1 VRAAA
6 CRALGRLGD
15 GRAAAALVGR
25 IQEGAPEERAA
36 AAAALGRLPIE
47 SLEGLCACLDP
58 RAGEETVV
66 AALEAVRVA
75 AASAFEADVLALARA
90 PSPGT
95 RLAALRAAAA
105 LPGTRTELA
114 LFRALGDR
122 DERVQ
127 MEVLELL
134 VERGG
139 DRTGATLIALL
150 SAADSLRFRVI
161 RALGRLRAAEAVP
174 KLEALYADAPLHE
187 RVEIIRALA
196 AIAPPGVTDL
206 LRPRLRAPESDI
218 RHVAAFGL
226 AQVAG
231 PEDIPTLV
239 AMAADD
245 DWAMRNEAARGLGR
259 LGLPESRPTLLT
271 LVRDVEP
278 VVARTARGAL
288 DGLADGP
295 GTAAA

>member
-1 VRAAA
+1 
-6 CRALGRLGD
+6 
-15 GRAAAALVGR
+15 
-25 IQEGAPEERAA
+25 
-36 AAAALGRLPIE
+36 
-47 SLEGLCACLDP
+47 
-58 RAGEETVV
+58 
-66 AALEAVRVA
+66 
-75 AASAFEADVLALARA
+75 
-90 PSPGT
+90 
-95 RLAALRAAAA
+95 
-105 LPGTRTELA
+105 

-139 DRTGATLIALL
+139 DRTAATLVALL

-161 RALGRLRAAEAVP
+161 RALGRLHATEAVP

-206 LRPRLRAPESDI
+206 LRSRLRAPEPDI